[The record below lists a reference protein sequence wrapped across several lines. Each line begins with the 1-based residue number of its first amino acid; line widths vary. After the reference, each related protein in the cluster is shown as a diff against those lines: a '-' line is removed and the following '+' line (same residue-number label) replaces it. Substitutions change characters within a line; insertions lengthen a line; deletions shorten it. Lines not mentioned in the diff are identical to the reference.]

1 MNYWLAVILADMA
14 IFYVGMRWA
23 KLASKL
29 FVITIPLLLWSGT
42 MIYEAAMAPS
52 EGETAA
58 NFVPNCGNDEQCWQ
72 TFARQREQ
80 LRGGE
85 MARLFAPTAAFFM
98 TLALAVLLVRRARFA
113 RKLETS
119 ASKTGFRMSGAAPSA
134 SAEGN
139 AASEKKMSSEA
150 GGHALSAASAS
161 RTETADEAEAPEAEK
176 SAAPRR
182 ASDGPRQWWE
192 PEDSEADADSKDIL
206 PPSAD
211 QDDSRWN
218 PLSGRDD

>member
-29 FVITIPLLLWSGT
+29 FVIAIPLLLWSGT

-113 RKLETS
+113 RNFSEEAALKAQNRRLSPPEEK
-119 ASKTGFRMSGAAPSA
+119 ASPAFSPGRDV
-134 SAEGN
+134 
-139 AASEKKMSSEA
+139 SSEA
-150 GGHALSAASAS
+150 NSLAELPSDSPPPSGE
-161 RTETADEAEAPEAEK
+161 TEKAEAH
-176 SAAPRR
+176 RR
-182 ASDGPRQWWE
+182 ESDGPRQWWE
-192 PEDSEADADSKDIL
+192 IEPETDEISSDNGLTEA
-206 PPSAD
+206 SAHD
-211 QDDSRWN
+211 EERWN
-218 PLSGRDD
+218 PLQNRDS

>member
-29 FVITIPLLLWSGT
+29 FVIAIPLLLWSGA

-58 NFVPNCGNDEQCWQ
+58 NFVPSCGNDEQCWQ

-113 RKLETS
+113 RNFSEE
-119 ASKTGFRMSGAAPSA
+119 AALKAQSRRLSPP
-134 SAEGN
+134 EEN
-139 AASEKKMSSEA
+139 APPAFSLGRDVSSEA
-150 GGHALSAASAS
+150 SSLAALPSDSPPPGGV
-161 RTETADEAEAPEAEK
+161 TEEAE
-176 SAAPRR
+176 SRR
-182 ASDGPRQWWE
+182 RESDGPRQWWE
-192 PEDSEADADSKDIL
+192 PEDSGADADSKDTL
-206 PPSAD
+206 PPASE